1 MSEMTKE
8 ACFSLVPPQLNEGGP
23 LRQRKREGSEVGS
36 AQINQEATPVQGA
49 EKGDQSG

>member
-8 ACFSLVPPQLNEGGP
+8 TCFFLVPPQLHEGGP
-23 LRQRKREGSEVGS
+23 PRQREREGSEVWS

-49 EKGDQSG
+49 EKSDQSG